1 MRPTRDH
8 VSDSDPPSAVTQ
20 FHYHL
25 ELTPAQLKI
34 TYTALHSLLDDFGHE
49 ESDVIRVI
57 HEVLAKLPDEHA
69 VRAIQLDQELE
80 RELGDRGPGSKPPE
94 GGSPPDAAA

>member
-1 MRPTRDH
+1 
-8 VSDSDPPSAVTQ
+8 VSDGDDDKRPGTQ

-57 HEVLAKLPDEHA
+57 QEVLSKLPDEHA
-69 VRAIQLDQELE
+69 IRAIQLDREVAKKLE
-80 RELGDRGPGSKPPE
+80 GRPGSH
-94 GGSPPDAAA
+94 SPPPRDDSDSTPSAA